1 MSFLFIPIFPFHPLG
16 AISVRVPDVIASPAL
31 EGLIAVGDPPL
42 GGFFRL
48 LVGPDLESGDV
59 LISQFDT
66 DLSAA
71 VVDVVVPIF
80 VAYGVMDNGR
90 TFGLLTKPSD
100 DLVGI
105 DTPLGRN
112 SALPR
117 KIDGEA

>member
-1 MSFLFIPIFPFHPLG
+1 M
-16 AISVRVPDVIASPAL
+16 PDVIASPAL

-66 DLSAA
+66 NLSAA

-90 TFGLLTKPSD
+90 TVGFDKLIKERIWQVVHVVTTGSMKGYPGLRLQ
-100 DLVGI
+100 LL
-105 DTPLGRN
+105 PLQ
-112 SALPR
+112 
-117 KIDGEA
+117 E